1 MTDTY
6 FAPLTLLPSVINE
19 FGDYL
24 TRSGEIVTIMSL
36 SSSSDFK
43 NLGVHETG
51 VLAAWHRSG
60 RILTSSETSNDIV
73 RPI

>member
-24 TRSGEIVTIMSL
+24 TRSGL